1 MNSRKESLT
10 HQVCLKANNIFRK
23 YKLNENI
30 EELEHN
36 VKIKLQAKDQ
46 WLIRYT
52 KTSNH
57 NQQNKLFNE
66 ETKKFYCQINN

>member
-36 VKIKLQAKDQ
+36 IKIKLQAKDQ
-46 WLIRYT
+46 
-52 KTSNH
+52 
-57 NQQNKLFNE
+57 
-66 ETKKFYCQINN
+66 

>member
-1 MNSRKESLT
+1 MNSTKESPT
-10 HQVCLKANNIFRK
+10 RQVSLKANNIFRK

-30 EELEHN
+30 EEMEHN
-36 VKIKLQAKDQ
+36 IKFELHAKDQ
-46 WLIRYT
+46 CLSRYT

-66 ETKKFYCQINN
+66 EILLSDK